1 MHTLSRECVMW
12 SRDKNEGA
20 LASPAPEDDT
30 MRQYWLRAPRA
41 ASTTSSEVARAR
53 ASEQSI
59 GNLRTGILNGK
70 TDGPGAGAL

>member
-1 MHTLSRECVMW
+1 
-12 SRDKNEGA
+12 
-20 LASPAPEDDT
+20 
-30 MRQYWLRAPRA
+30 MRQYRLRAPRA